1 MDAAQPLEVLPD
13 KWAHGVKIFSRPTGL
28 ASWGAAG
35 SGASPS
41 ARPER
46 PADGIP
52 LAVRELFDMAGLV
65 TTYGSIK
72 FAEHVPEH
80 TAAAVTRL
88 EAAGYAA
95 VGKTNLHQFAY
106 GISSRTPHFGTGAK
120 SGRAAPGTDSGVSIR
135 IPGARCC
142 GVVGFK
148 PSHGLVPLDGCF
160 PLAPSLDHVG
170 PTARSERVGSVFMR
184 EVAEVHSDLFRAHAT
199 RNGANVRVRIER
211 CLAVTDEEL
220 EGATRPGGPA
230 WASIA

>member
-106 GISSRTPHFGTGAK
+106 GISSRTRISARVPNPD
-120 SGRAAPGTDSGVSIR
+120 APRRGPIQAFLSES
-135 IPGARCC
+135 PAR
-142 GVVGFK
+142 GVVA
-148 PSHGLVPLDGCF
+148 S
-160 PLAPSLDHVG
+160 LASSRA
-170 PTARSERVGSVFMR
+170 TASCRSMDASRSP
-184 EVAEVHSDLFRAHAT
+184 RAST
-199 RNGANVRVRIER
+199 
-211 CLAVTDEEL
+211 T
-220 EGATRPGGPA
+220 
-230 WASIA
+230 